1 MIKFE
6 VDQSALQE
14 VQERLSGLA
23 PRVIAAVYRELKPL
37 LYQSFSSALQKY
49 FSGNAPERG
58 PAQSVLTTRTGRL
71 QTSVLKSFEANIDG
85 ATLTIS
91 ASSDLPYAAIHEYG
105 GFSGR
110 KGPYKKKRGHRAWI
124 RPRPYLRPALH
135 DLEQVLPDLLEQA
148 IERAGANTIQ

>member
-1 MIKFE
+1 MIQFE
-6 VDQSALQE
+6 MDQSALQE
-14 VQERLSGLA
+14 VQQRLSGLA
-23 PRVIAAVYRELKPL
+23 PRVVAAVYRELKPL

-58 PAQSVLTTRTGRL
+58 PAGDVLTVRSGDLRD
-71 QTSVLKSFEANIDG
+71 SVLKSFQANIDG
-85 ATLTIS
+85 GTLSIR
-91 ASSDLPYAAIHEYG
+91 AGSDLAYAAIHEYG

-110 KGPYKKKRGHRAWI
+110 KAPYKKKRGHRAWI

-148 IERAGANTIQ
+148 IQQATADTIQ